1 MHEHECVVILDLV
14 VLDAVLLFGIF
25 LVTFVAAFLL
35 FRR

>member
-14 VLDAVLLFGIF
+14 VLDFVLLFGIF
-25 LVTFVAAFLL
+25 LVVFAVAFLL